1 MNDAIN
7 DFDATYSA
15 EDNKLRIY
23 AAYRLDKETYQRAKK
38 LGFRWAPKQELFVA
52 PAWTPERED
61 FCIELAGEIEA
72 EESTLAERAEAKAER
87 LAGYSMSRAND
98 ANAYYN
104 RSRQLSERFAYG
116 QPILIG
122 HYSERSARSD
132 QRKADNA
139 MRNAQDNYEKS
150 QYWIYKSASVIRHAN
165 SKNSDRTRINRIER
179 LAKGLRD
186 VQRTINS
193 LYLVKEFW
201 TDILQLDQETKLSKL
216 DFWSGSYMHN
226 IKAVHIPGDESLRE
240 MLASNPDSAN
250 DIINYTIETLDT
262 SLNSDYRKRWINHYL
277 NRLGYERD
285 MLGVVSVFDGE
296 LKPSIIQTF
305 LRYHGAD
312 KPKAKKSERGYMVEC
327 KAPLPLHIGDGISLD
342 LSDKE
347 WRELMQSFGYE
358 VPSQL
363 AGTAPKKPPLLNL
376 DIKSFV
382 RRNPYHLNVL
392 HKYDV
397 VTMTKDEYSNL
408 YQNLKCVY
416 LSACGGFRMKTALIE
431 QPNQPFHKS
440 KRCCVFIT
448 DSKQHQV
455 PDSYHRIMEEYA
467 AIEKKDRDSEN
478 KKEVATQ

>member
-1 MNDAIN
+1 MNDTIN

-38 LGFRWAPKQELFVA
+38 LGFKWAPKQELFVA
-52 PAWTPERED
+52 PGWTPERED

-98 ANAYYN
+98 ANAYFN

-122 HYSERSARSD
+122 HHSERSARSD

-312 KPKAKKSERGYMVEC
+312 KPKAKKSERGYMVKC
-327 KAPLPLHIGDGISLD
+327 KAPLPIHIADGLSLD
-342 LSDKE
+342 LSDSE

-358 VPSQL
+358 VPAQL
-363 AGTAPKKPPLLNL
+363 AGTAPKLPPLLNL
-376 DIKSFV
+376 DITTLITRNSF
-382 RRNPYHLNVL
+382 HKNVL
-392 HKYDV
+392 YKNDV
-397 VTMTKDEYSNL
+397 VTMTKEEYRNL
-408 YQNLKCVY
+408 HEDGRRPV
-416 LSACGGFRMKTALIE
+416 LSACGSFRMKTALIQ
-431 QPNQPFHKS
+431 QPNQPYYKS
-440 KRCCVFIT
+440 KRCGVFIT
-448 DSKQHQV
+448 DSKKHPTPEAYTEFVANLAAQ
-455 PDSYHRIMEEYA
+455 EEA
-467 AIEKKDRDSEN
+467 ESASQGN
-478 KKEVATQ
+478 NEVATQ